1 MTIEIAQHFDNQIS
15 QTRQT
20 RQHKAK
26 TYKFVSSQS
35 KMSSGNDGSP
45 AGNGTRQG
53 GWLAGW
59 LGAWVVGCL
68 GGWAGIYSFC
78 CTADGTW
85 PPRDFCL
92 PAALLPE
99 IKIALRPR
107 AGNVLGSDLVG
118 FRLGSFRFA
127 DGHDAAALLKT
138 KKKHPLF

>member
-59 LGAWVVGCL
+59 LGAWVVGRAFILSAAQLMAHDLPVTFACL
-68 GGWAGIYSFC
+68 LRC
-78 CTADGTW
+78 CLKLKLHYGPELATYWVQIWLA
-85 PPRDFCL
+85 F
-92 PAALLPE
+92 AL
-99 IKIALRPR
+99 
-107 AGNVLGSDLVG
+107 D
-118 FRLGSFRFA
+118 RF
-127 DGHDAAALLKT
+127 GLLMGMMLL
-138 KKKHPLF
+138 HC